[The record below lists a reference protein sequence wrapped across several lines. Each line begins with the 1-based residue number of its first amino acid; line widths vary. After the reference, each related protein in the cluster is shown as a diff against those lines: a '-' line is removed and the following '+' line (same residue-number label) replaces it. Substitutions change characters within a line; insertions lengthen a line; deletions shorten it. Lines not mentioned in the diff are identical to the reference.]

1 MAAQT
6 ERTRY
11 PGIYKRGSRYVV
23 RYRAGGRNRSEAVR
37 TLEQARKLKRSRE
50 SARDSGEFQEQSRL
64 AFREYAEK
72 WVERYQGT
80 GRRGFR
86 ESTRDD
92 YRRLLRDFAYPFFDE
107 RLGRRLSEVTPSD
120 VAEFLGWLG
129 DPRAMA
135 ELEHRHAVER
145 HSARVEDAEAE
156 GRRAKPP
163 EPLAEDARRE
173 LSDSTIRNVL
183 NPVRAC
189 LATAVREGKVRHN
202 PTSGATLPHRE
213 RVRDEDG
220 EEVRA
225 LTREQLAAFLAVVHP
240 RHRTMLRLLAATG
253 LRVSELIALEWRHL
267 RLDGSEPC
275 VRVRRALVRGRVEP
289 PKSRHGRRDVPLD
302 AELVSELR
310 RHRQASEWPGDE
322 DLVFPSLSGTP
333 LNPENLRRDVIR
345 PAREEAGAP
354 WAGFH
359 TFRHTCAAILFERGF
374 NVKQVQKWLG
384 HHSPSFTLDTYVHL
398 LDERL
403 PEPVSL
409 RDELAR
415 QPAELA
421 TVPSDGLVPAEDQDP
436 AERTR

>member
-1 MAAQT
+1 MDPLMAAKM
-6 ERTRY
+6 EKTRY
-11 PGIYKRGSRYVV
+11 AGIYKRGGRYVV

-37 TLEQARKLKRSRE
+37 TLEQARKLKRARE
-50 SARDSGEFQEQSRL
+50 SARDSGEFQESSRL
-64 AFREYAEK
+64 AFRDYAEK

-86 ESTRDD
+86 ESTRED

-107 RLGRRLSEVTPSD
+107 RRGRRLAEVTPSD

-135 ELEHRHAVER
+135 ELEHRHAVGR
-145 HSARVEDAEAE
+145 HQARVEEAKAN
-156 GRRAKPP
+156 GRKSPKPP
-163 EPLAEDARRE
+163 EPLEADARRE
-173 LSDSTIRNVL
+173 LSDSTVRNVL

-189 LATAVREGKVRHN
+189 FATAVREGKVRHN

-225 LTREQLAAFLAVVHP
+225 LTREQLGAFLAVVHP

-302 AELVSELR
+302 AEIVSALR

-322 DLVFPSLSGTP
+322 NLVFPSLSGTP

-359 TFRHTCAAILFERGF
+359 TFRHTCASMLFEQGL
-374 NVKQVQKWLG
+374 NVVQVQKWLG

-398 LDERL
+398 LSDRL

-409 RDELAR
+409 R
-415 QPAELA
+415 AELA
-421 TVPSDGLVPAEDQDP
+421 E
-436 AERTR
+436 AERSDATLTA